1 MKWYD
6 NLYVGESLKGK
17 ERRIRWKIEHRAG
30 TLSIYVIAFASNPDN
45 LLDMIPATDL
55 MQKAYP
61 KDNLKII
68 GLAKGYDEGL
78 DVITRIIDE
87 TYQATGDVDI
97 YSYLKEIRG
106 SRA

>member
-1 MKWYD
+1 
-6 NLYVGESLKGK
+6 
-17 ERRIRWKIEHRAG
+17 
-30 TLSIYVIAFASNPDN
+30 
-45 LLDMIPATDL
+45 
-55 MQKAYP
+55 MQKSYP

-78 DVITRIIDE
+78 DVITKIIDE

>member
-1 MKWYD
+1 
-6 NLYVGESLKGK
+6 
-17 ERRIRWKIEHRAG
+17 
-30 TLSIYVIAFASNPDN
+30 
-45 LLDMIPATDL
+45 MIPATDL
-55 MQKAYP
+55 MQKSYP

-78 DVITRIIDE
+78 EVITKIIDE